1 MAYLT
6 LNTIAQLT
14 TYPENISVA
23 SHPQFQAHSTQLPS
37 QIQIVETP
45 EDRFCNEIVADAL
58 KIASTGKRVLIVQL
72 LKGGIRQG
80 HDRVMNLAQNL
91 DWVRCNLM
99 RNISTADFNDLETH
113 NFQQLWKYVKSIVRP
128 RQDGEQV
135 SSEYSLIIIDDL
147 SRAIELGLITI
158 ESATKFL
165 TNLPDGMD
173 IILTGTN
180 PHPSIEA
187 LAASDI
193 GTD

>member
-14 TYPENISVA
+14 TDPENISVA
-23 SHPQFQAHSTQLPS
+23 RHSQLQTHSSKLPS
-37 QIQIVETP
+37 QIQIVETA

-58 KIASTGKRVLIVQL
+58 KIASTGERVLIVQL

-80 HDRVMNLAQNL
+80 HDRVVNLAQNL
-91 DWVRCNLM
+91 DWIRCNLI
-99 RNISTADFNDLETH
+99 RNISTADLNDLEAH
-113 NFQQLWKYVKSIVRP
+113 NFQQLWKYVKATVRP
-128 RQDGEQV
+128 MQDNEQV
-135 SSEYSLIIIDDL
+135 PSKYSLIIIDDL

-165 TNLPDGMD
+165 TNLPEGMD

-180 PHPSIEA
+180 PHPSISA
-187 LAASDI
+187 LVD
-193 GTD
+193 DRK

>member
-6 LNTIAQLT
+6 LNTIAQPT

-23 SHPQFQAHSTQLPS
+23 RQTRLQAHSTKLPS

-58 KIASTGKRVLIVQL
+58 KIASTGERVLIVQL

-80 HDRVMNLAQNL
+80 HDRMMNLAQNL
-91 DWVRCNLM
+91 DWIRCNLT
-99 RNISTADFNDLETH
+99 RNISRSDLNDLEAH
-113 NFQQLWKYVKSIVRP
+113 NFQQLWKYVKAVVRP
-128 RQDGEQV
+128 TQDGEAV

-147 SRAIELGLITI
+147 SRSIELGLITI

-165 TNLPDGMD
+165 TNLPKGMD

-180 PHPSIEA
+180 PHSGIVD
-187 LAASDI
+187 LV
-193 GTD
+193 G